1 MKRSEFKI
9 EKMDCPSEESLIR
22 MKLSDVKGIHS
33 LNFNIKDRSLSID
46 HLSDDK
52 QLSTLLAALNLDS
65 RLLQTI
71 EISNDE
77 IVPLQKTER
86 KSLVIV
92 LLINFFLFVVE
103 FITGILSDSMGLI
116 ADSLD
121 MFADAIVYGL
131 SLLVVGGHLIAK
143 RRVAKVSG
151 YLQLLLAVAGFSEVI
166 RRFFGIA
173 EIPHFETM
181 VYISLLALIGN
192 ALSLYILQKQKSK
205 EVHMQASIIFTSN
218 DVIVNIGVIIAAV
231 LVYYFETAFPDLLIG
246 AIVFFLV
253 TRGAIRILKL

>member
-22 MKLSDVKGIHS
+22 MKLSGVKGIQS
-33 LNFNIKDRSLSID
+33 LNFNLKDRTLSID

-52 QLSTLLAALNLDS
+52 QLSTLLASLNLES

-71 EISNDE
+71 DISNDE
-77 IVPLQKTER
+77 TMPLQKTER

-103 FITGILSDSMGLI
+103 FTTGIISESIGLI

-121 MFADAIVYGL
+121 MFADVIVYGL

-166 RRFFGIA
+166 RRFFGA
-173 EIPHFETM
+173 GEIPHFETM

-218 DVIVNIGVIIAAV
+218 DVIVNVGVIIAAV
-231 LVYYFETAFPDLLIG
+231 LVYYLNSAIPDLIIG